1 MVPMFCTIVLIWLY
15 KLCKVF
21 QYNSIIHKTLKTCN
35 LLCSAP
41 EDITL
46 ATRMATSTGIIGHI
60 QEFQLENELLS
71 SYLERVQL
79 FFIAND
85 VVEEKKV
92 AVFLSVIGS
101 KTYSLLRNLLAPN
114 LQQNQAYAALMETLK
129 KHFEPKPVVIA
140 ERFHFHSRNQ
150 AIGETISTYLAE
162 LRRLSTHCAFADYLE
177 QALRDRLVCGIRGES
192 IQKRL
197 LAEADLTLKKAVE
210 LAQEME
216 AAERNAK
223 SLKGIDSAVQKV
235 SIATDRPLVPC
246 YRCGKTSHDQKDC
259 RFREAECH
267 SCVKRGHRATVCR
280 SAKKAS
286 AKKPQLPI
294 RRTHNPGKGG
304 RPQRLNTKWVT
315 AEADKDS
322 GEEYLQLHAVGNTST
337 SPIQIPLLVNNQLLC
352 MELDTGAAISILSE
366 ETFKDLFPSAP
377 LRRSTVLLKMYTGEK
392 LPVLGEMDIR
402 VQYEQ
407 QQPQDL
413 VLTVVKGDGPSLF
426 GRNWLERI
434 KLNWREI
441 KAISTH
447 STGSLEYLLDKY
459 GDIFKSELGTIKS
472 FAAKLEV
479 RPGEQPKFCKSR
491 TVPFAVR
498 GAIEDELDRLEREGV
513 LEKVTHS
520 EWATPIVAVPKADG
534 RFRICG
540 DFKVTVNPALN
551 VDQYPLPRADDLFAT
566 LAGGKK
572 FTKLDLSQAYL
583 QLELESE
590 SMKYC
595 TVNTHLGLFQYTRLP
610 FGIGS
615 APAVFQRVMDTI
627 LQGVPRALCYIDDI
641 LVTGASD
648 EEHLTNLEAVFSRL
662 QSHGIRMK
670 KSKCFF
676 MQDSVE
682 YLGHRVDADGLQASP
697 KKVEAIDKA
706 PQPRSVQQLRSYL

>member
-1 MVPMFCTIVLIWLY
+1 ML
-15 KLCKVF
+15 
-21 QYNSIIHKTLKTCN
+21 LKT
-35 LLCSAP
+35 
-41 EDITL
+41 
-46 ATRMATSTGIIGHI
+46 
-60 QEFQLENELLS
+60 
-71 SYLERVQL
+71 
-79 FFIAND
+79 
-85 VVEEKKV
+85 
-92 AVFLSVIGS
+92 
-101 KTYSLLRNLLAPN
+101 
-114 LQQNQAYAALMETLK
+114 
-129 KHFEPKPVVIA
+129 
-140 ERFHFHSRNQ
+140 
-150 AIGETISTYLAE
+150 
-162 LRRLSTHCAFADYLE
+162 
-177 QALRDRLVCGIRGES
+177 
-192 IQKRL
+192 
-197 LAEADLTLKKAVE
+197 
-210 LAQEME
+210 
-216 AAERNAK
+216 
-223 SLKGIDSAVQKV
+223 
-235 SIATDRPLVPC
+235 
-246 YRCGKTSHDQKDC
+246 
-259 RFREAECH
+259 
-267 SCVKRGHRATVCR
+267 
-280 SAKKAS
+280 
-286 AKKPQLPI
+286 
-294 RRTHNPGKGG
+294 
-304 RPQRLNTKWVT
+304 
-315 AEADKDS
+315 
-322 GEEYLQLHAVGNTST
+322 
-337 SPIQIPLLVNNQLLC
+337 
-352 MELDTGAAISILSE
+352 
-366 ETFKDLFPSAP
+366 
-377 LRRSTVLLKMYTGEK
+377 YTGEK
-392 LPVLGEMDIR
+392 LPVLGEMDVR

-407 QQPQDL
+407 QQPHDL
-413 VLTVVKGDGPSLF
+413 VLTVVKGDGPSLLW
-426 GRNWLERI
+426 RNWLERI

-534 RFRICG
+534 SFRICG

-595 TVNTHLGLFQYTRLP
+595 TVNTHLRLFQYTRLP
-610 FGIGS
+610 FGIAS
-615 APAVFQRVMDTI
+615 APAVFHRVMDTI

-676 MQDSVE
+676 MQDSME
-682 YLGHRVDADGLQASP
+682 YLGHRVDAEGLQASP

-706 PQPRSVQQLRSYL
+706 PQPRSVQQLRSYLGLLNYYRKFLPNLASIVKPLNDLLHKGQKWVWTPECTQAFKTTKKLLTSSQVLVHYDTSLPVKLAADASQYGLGAVISHVLPDGLEKPIAFASRTLSDSEQNYSQIDKEALALIFGVHKFHTYLYGRKFTLVTDHKPLMSILGPKKGVSSVAAARLQRWSLLLSAYNYDIEFRPMEAHGNADALSRLPLNRVPKQLSEAQVFNIRQIEVLPVTSKTIRTATQREPVLSRVLMYTRKGWPNPVPKLLQPYFHFIRTREESSGCMYHHQLLSVCFQVRLRLQEPKPKQEQKRSEPSNTAVDTIKLNWKLCSKVPCEMRRSATMDGSMAYFISLHDIVGPTMSCILTI